1 MMEPYDLAQV
11 CAFLAARDRF
21 LLLTHRRCDGD
32 TLGSAAA
39 LCRGLRSIGKTA
51 YVARNE
57 DVTPRLDFL
66 CRELRAPA
74 DYAPETVVAVD
85 IADEGLLPASL
96 ERFRGRS
103 DLLLDHH
110 PSNKGYARCGLVRP
124 AACATGEIVWEVLG
138 GLGAGFDLPTWSALY
153 TAVATDT
160 GCFKFSNTTPL
171 GHRIA
176 GEAIANGINFLKI
189 NREFFEKKS
198 HARLEI
204 ERALYNSLCFSDD
217 GLVCGAVLTRAVI
230 DGARAN
236 YDDLDNISTLTMALE
251 RVMAGIVLTENADGS
266 FKASVR
272 THRPVDATAICARFG
287 GGGHPRASGCTMH
300 GSGREALAQ
309 LLRAAGEQ
317 VAASDLTQ
325 ADV

>member
-85 IADEGLLPASL
+85 IADEGLRPASL

-103 DLLLDHH
+103 DLLLI
-110 PSNKGYARCGLVRP
+110 GIGRP
-124 AACATGEIVWEVLG
+124 QFRGRDAAPDG
-138 GLGAGFDLPTWSALY
+138 GVD
-153 TAVATDT
+153 VA
-160 GCFKFSNTTPL
+160 P
-171 GHRIA
+171 R
-176 GEAIANGINFLKI
+176 
-189 NREFFEKKS
+189 
-198 HARLEI
+198 
-204 ERALYNSLCFSDD
+204 
-217 GLVCGAVLTRAVI
+217 
-230 DGARAN
+230 
-236 YDDLDNISTLTMALE
+236 
-251 RVMAGIVLTENADGS
+251 AGIVPRGS
-266 FKASVR
+266 
-272 THRPVDATAICARFG
+272 
-287 GGGHPRASGCTMH
+287 
-300 GSGREALAQ
+300 
-309 LLRAAGEQ
+309 
-317 VAASDLTQ
+317 
-325 ADV
+325 